1 MSIVILFGTLAVGCG
16 AKSTIAGKY
25 VCEDNPEEYL
35 SLQKDGTFYL
45 KTDDE
50 TVKGEWEV
58 IDSALILSWKGI
70 TSEGEIRGNKIIDP
84 DGKAFIKQ

>member
-1 MSIVILFGTLAVGCG
+1 MAIVILFGTLAVGCG

-35 SLQKDGTFYL
+35 LLQNNGTFCL

-50 TVKGEWEV
+50 TIKGEWEV
-58 IDSALILSWKGI
+58 VDSTLTLSWRGI

-84 DGKAFIKQ
+84 DGKAYIKQ